1 MVGFSFFMFEG
12 IGCLL
17 PVMREVEKPDLY
29 PIQTIGALIF
39 LCTIYVLF
47 AFTCY
52 YAWGSNLDEPVVT
65 EMLPPDNHFVQV
77 MKLLFCL
84 NLMISFPVTI
94 VPVYHALEAVIGK
107 EETSQEESTAA
118 IEVTGDGDGNNIEE
132 EEDGGHGV
140 STTGGETRL

>member
-1 MVGFSFFMFEG
+1 MFEG

-107 EETSQEESTAA
+107 EETSQEETAA
-118 IEVTGDGDGNNIEE
+118 IEVTGDADGNNIEE
-132 EEDGGHGV
+132 EEDGGYGV

>member
-1 MVGFSFFMFEG
+1 MFEG

-107 EETSQEESTAA
+107 EETSQEEEETAA
-118 IEVTGDGDGNNIEE
+118 IETGDEAAADGNIEE
-132 EEDGGHGV
+132 DDHGGEVAG
-140 STTGGETRL
+140 TGGETRL

>member
-1 MVGFSFFMFEG
+1 M
-12 IGCLL
+12 
-17 PVMREVEKPDLY
+17 PVMREVEKPELY

-52 YAWGSNLDEPVVT
+52 YAWGSNLDQPVVT

-84 NLMISFPVTI
+84 NLMISYPVTI

-107 EETSQEESTAA
+107 EETS
-118 IEVTGDGDGNNIEE
+118 
-132 EEDGGHGV
+132 
-140 STTGGETRL
+140 